1 MFDGLLVLS
10 RFALYV
16 GLMVAFG
23 VPVFVLQVM
32 GVNTLATPVVRRA
45 MRVAGAATL
54 VGLLASMTALWAM
67 AQAMSATS
75 EPGAVWS
82 VVRTLLTQ
90 TTVGITW
97 DLRVTALVVCLLVL
111 GIATG
116 IQARIRAIVLSAMGA
131 VALATLAWA
140 GHGAMNDGAVGWLH
154 LTADMAHLLVAG
166 AWVGALVSL
175 ALIARSASRHPGR
188 EAVELLSR
196 AATGFARMGTL
207 IVAVLITSGMVN
219 YTLIVGPTLSGL
231 VDSPYGRLLLTKLG
245 LFATMLALAAANR
258 FRLAPALEKGMRDED
273 VASAVSALKRSL
285 YFETSLVISIL
296 GLVAWLGT
304 LNPGG
309 G

>member
-32 GVNTLATPVVRRA
+32 GVNTWALPVVRRA
-45 MRVAGAATL
+45 MRVAGGATV
-54 VGLLASMTALWAM
+54 VGLLASATALWAM
-67 AQAMSATS
+67 AQAMSAS
-75 EPGAVWS
+75 SDPGAVWS

-90 TTVGITW
+90 TTVGMTW
-97 DLRVTALVVCLLVL
+97 DLRVVLLFVCLWFGVL
-111 GIATG
+111 TG
-116 IQARIRAIVLSAMGA
+116 LQVRTRVVALSVLGA

-140 GHGAMNDGAVGWLH
+140 GHGAMDDGVVGWLH
-154 LTADMAHLLVAG
+154 LAADIAHLLVAG

-175 ALIARSASRHPGR
+175 TLIAGSASRDAGR
-188 EAVELLSR
+188 EAVVLLSS

-207 IVAVLITSGMVN
+207 IVAVLIASGAIN

-231 VDSPYGRLLLTKLG
+231 VDAPYGRLLLVKLA
-245 LFATMLALAAANR
+245 LFAVMLALAAANR
-258 FRLAPALEKGMRDED
+258 FRLAPALEKAERDAD
-273 VASAVSALKRSL
+273 VVRAVSAFKRSV
-285 YFETSLVISIL
+285 YFETTLVVSIL

>member
-10 RFALYV
+10 RFALYI
-16 GLMVAFG
+16 GLMLAYG
-23 VPVFVLQVM
+23 VPLFVLQVM
-32 GVNTLATPVVRRA
+32 GINTLASPVVRRA
-45 MRVAGAATL
+45 MRVAAAATL
-54 VGLLASMTALWAM
+54 VGLLASATALWAM
-67 AQAMSATS
+67 AQSMSATS
-75 EPGAVWS
+75 DPGAVWS

-90 TTVGITW
+90 TTVGMTW
-97 DLRVTALVVCLLVL
+97 NLRVALLVVCLWL
-111 GIATG
+111 GVVTG
-116 IQARIRAIVLSAMGA
+116 IQARIRVAALSVLGA

-154 LTADMAHLLVAG
+154 LAADIAHLLVAG

-175 ALIARSASRHPGR
+175 TLIAGTASRQGGR
-188 EAVELLSR
+188 EAVVLLSS

-207 IVAVLITSGMVN
+207 IVAVLIVTGAVN

-231 VDSPYGRLLLTKLG
+231 VEAPYGRLLLIKLG
-245 LFATMLALAAANR
+245 LFASMLALAATNR
-258 FRLAPALEKGMRDED
+258 FHLAPALSKAEHDAD
-273 VASAVSALKRSL
+273 VAGAVSALKRSIYL
-285 YFETSLVISIL
+285 ETTLVISIL

>member
-16 GLMVAFG
+16 GLMVAYG
-23 VPVFVLQVM
+23 VPLFVLQVV
-32 GVNTLATPVVRRA
+32 GINTLASPVVRRA
-45 MRVAGAATL
+45 MRVAAAATV
-54 VGLLASMTALWAM
+54 VGLLASATVLWAM

-75 EPGAVWS
+75 DPGAVWS

-90 TTVGITW
+90 TTVGMTW
-97 DLRVTALVVCLLVL
+97 NLRVVLLAVCLCL
-111 GIATG
+111 GVITG
-116 IQARIRAIVLSAMGA
+116 VQVRVRVVVLSMLGA
-131 VALATLAWA
+131 IALATLAWA

-154 LTADMAHLLVAG
+154 LAADMAHLLAAG

-175 ALIARSASRHPGR
+175 VLVAGAASREGGR
-188 EAVELLSR
+188 EAVVLLSS

-207 IVAVLITSGMVN
+207 IVSVLIVSGVVN
-219 YTLIVGPTLSGL
+219 YTLTVGPTLSGL
-231 VDSPYGRLLLTKLG
+231 IEAPYGRLLLAKLG
-245 LFATMLALAAANR
+245 LFAIVLGFAATNR
-258 FRLAPALEKGMRDED
+258 FRLAPALDKAKRDAD
-273 VASAVSALKRSL
+273 VAGAVSALKRSI
-285 YFETSLVISIL
+285 YVETTLVISIL